1 MGHCACWWHEDSF
14 WSRPPEG
21 SRSVPLGWREPSL
34 QPWIR
39 AAGVDGEDAGYES
52 A

>member
-1 MGHCACWWHEDSF
+1 MGHCSCWWHKNSF

-21 SRSVPLGWREPSL
+21 SRPVPLGWREPSL
-34 QPWIR
+34 QPWNR
-39 AAGVDGEDAGYES
+39 AARVDGEDVGYES